1 MEYLFVLT
9 QMHLPFKWFRTFHVN
24 TLEPCYVYLTTII
37 PFLRFKTLHITHI
50 QTPLQLLKITTLSK
64 MPVSSLGKTM
74 KKHDIYIINEMMT
87 FYIKNITTAVV

>member
-1 MEYLFVLT
+1 MKYLFVLT